1 MAKARLSARQER
13 ILAFIRSYLDE
24 HSRPPTIRE
33 IQAAVDASSTSVV
46 DYNLRKLEHLGYL
59 RRDRELSRGIELA
72 EERERR
78 QRGRVHAVPIV
89 GRIAAGQPIEAVAE
103 ADREVLY
110 LPSDL
115 SSDGS
120 YALRVKGTS
129 MIEDCIDDG
138 DIVVVRPQATAQDG
152 DIVVALITDS
162 PTGEPEATL
171 KRLYREPGRLRL
183 QPANS
188 AMAPIYVAPEQVQ
201 IQGRVVAVIRRL

>member
-1 MAKARLSARQER
+1 MAKGRLSVRQER
-13 ILAFIRSYLDE
+13 ILAFIRKYVDE

-33 IQAAVDASSTSVV
+33 IQAAVGASSTSVV
-46 DYNLRKLEHLGYL
+46 DYNLRKLEQLGYL

-72 EERERR
+72 DEIERR

-110 LPSDL
+110 LSTDL
-115 SSDGS
+115 SSEGC
-120 YALRVKGTS
+120 YALHVKGTS

-138 DIVVVRPQATAQDG
+138 DIVVVRPQPTANDG
-152 DIVVALITDS
+152 DIVVAVITDG
-162 PTGEPEATL
+162 PTGEPETTL

-188 AMAPIYVAPEQVQ
+188 QMAPIYVEPERLQ